1 MDALHVELLELK
13 DRLQRLESENATLR
27 AQLSSSR
34 ELTDVLQG
42 RMLMMTDDDVPE
54 SLRHGHRAASSK
66 GAYAYTPLT
75 SSQFRAEDVVI
86 TESKLTKAVEL
97 KLDNAPLIVQ
107 TPPMMCP
114 FGMQDSAKQSNRSSR
129 ACVRFALRP
138 GPGRLFQQQL
148 TALEDAVKGRFL
160 RSQPGLRFASCL
172 GAQDG
177 TLRTSVSLGECRA
190 FDDKQAPLD
199 VRTCLQ
205 AGNVVV
211 AILRCNGVWFTDDAR
226 FGIAWSMLQVKRLS
240 CAIAGLGQYAFR
252 D

>member
-1 MDALHVELLELK
+1 MDALHLELLELK
-13 DRLQRLESENATLR
+13 DRLQSLENENATLR
-27 AQLSSSR
+27 AQLHNSR
-34 ELTDVLQG
+34 ELTDVLQE
-42 RMLMMTDDDVPE
+42 RMLMLTDDDVPE
-54 SLRHGHRAASSK
+54 SLRHGHRTASSRSS
-66 GAYAYTPLT
+66 YTPLT
-75 SSQFRAEDVVI
+75 ASQFKAEDVVI

-97 KLDNAPLIVQ
+97 MRDEGPLIVQ

-114 FGMQDSAKQSNRSSR
+114 FGMQDPKPSNRTR
-129 ACVRFALRP
+129 TCVRFALRP

-148 TALEDAVKGRFL
+148 SALEDVVRRRYL
-160 RSQPGLRFASCL
+160 RSQPDLRFASCL

-177 TLRTSVSLGECRA
+177 TLRTNVSLGDCRA

-211 AILRCNGVWFTDDAR
+211 AILRCNGVWFTEDAR
-226 FGIAWSMLQVKRLS
+226 FGIAWSVLQVKRLS
-240 CAIAGLGQYAFR
+240 CAIAGLGQYAFQ